1 MRKLIAL
8 PLLAA
13 GVALTGTACQ
23 FGQQTVKAGEV
34 ESQISRKL
42 GVAASCPGDL
52 DSKVGAVL
60 RCDTVGGAERRTVT
74 VTVTSV
80 EDEQVRFTM
89 RVA

>member
-1 MRKLIAL
+1 MRTFIAL

-13 GVALTGTACQ
+13 GVALSATACQ
-23 FGQQTVKAGEV
+23 FGRQTVDAGEV

-52 DSKVGAVL
+52 DGKVGAVL
-60 RCDTVGGAERRTVT
+60 RCDSTVGTEQRTVT
-74 VTVTSV
+74 VTVTEV
-80 EDEQVRFTM
+80 EDDQVRFTM